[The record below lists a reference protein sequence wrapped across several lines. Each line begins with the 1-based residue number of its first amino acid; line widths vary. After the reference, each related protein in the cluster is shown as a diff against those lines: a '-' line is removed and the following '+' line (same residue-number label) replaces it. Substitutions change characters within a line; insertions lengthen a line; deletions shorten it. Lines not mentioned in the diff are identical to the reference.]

1 MMREYFWDALIFPF
15 FEKNGIKNFLI
26 FLILSA
32 IGSGIAVLFRDN
44 QIIYWIIT
52 IIVIIYSFG
61 FLTILAHNKIQN
73 KEEIIPR
80 WNNFREFFKKGF
92 LTVTIILIYVIVMAS
107 VFSALFVCIA
117 LLLWCIKLTS
127 SIIIFLI
134 FLFYFETISLF
145 MLLFLPIVHVFYAQ
159 NMKSLDAFR
168 LKKIFSLVFRNI
180 PVLLLMYLNIG
191 ILYLPYMLSREV
203 TKGIKLNITVT
214 IPETIIYLYVMA
226 SIVYLSA
233 SYGRELLIKEKIL
246 KTIDQQP

>member
-1 MMREYFWDALIFPF
+1 MLLYSPSSR
-15 FEKNGIKNFLI
+15 KT
-26 FLILSA
+26 
-32 IGSGIAVLFRDN
+32 GIAVLFRGN
-44 QIIYWIIT
+44 QIIYWIMA

-61 FLTILAHNKIQN
+61 YLTILAHNKINN

-191 ILYLPYMLSREV
+191 ILYLPYMLSKEV

>member
-15 FEKNGIKNFLI
+15 FEKNGIKSFLM
-26 FLILSA
+26 FLVLSA
-32 IGSGIAVLFRDN
+32 ICSGIAVLFRGN
-44 QIIYWIIT
+44 QIIYWIMA

-61 FLTILAHNKIQN
+61 YLTILAHNKINN

-107 VFSALFVCIA
+107 VFSAFFVCIA

-191 ILYLPYMLSREV
+191 ILYLPYMLSKEV